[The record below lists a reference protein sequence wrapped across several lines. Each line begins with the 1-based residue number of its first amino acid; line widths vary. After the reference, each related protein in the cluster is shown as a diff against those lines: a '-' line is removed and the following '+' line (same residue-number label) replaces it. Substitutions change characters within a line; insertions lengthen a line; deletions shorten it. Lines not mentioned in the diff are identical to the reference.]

1 MRERDWDVPLET
13 YEWGVAVE
21 RAQRMPASSSDGVL
35 VVSVWREGAE
45 GFLGRMTATGPGGET
60 AVVVVSSPDDLL
72 DQVAAWLRSLS

>member
-1 MRERDWDVPLET
+1 MRSGDRDFPLET

-21 RAQRMPASSSDGVL
+21 RAQDMPASSSDGVL
-35 VVSVWREGAE
+35 VVSVWLEGAE
-45 GFLGRMTATGPGGET
+45 GFLGRMTATGPDGES